1 MFIVLRADTTDVQAV
16 TATLNEGPGVN
27 VSAIQCEF
35 LTGSNAIGC
44 MVVITG
50 FVAYHI
56 NLTRNP
62 STKLTTS
69 TVTLEHPPS
78 CYTRVEAFDIESD
91 GSVGS
96 LAVPGQ
102 LRGRLESPCTATGVL
117 SGISYS
123 HTKASDYIIPAMV

>member
-1 MFIVLRADTTDVQAV
+1 MKV
-16 TATLNEGPGVN
+16 TLIEGVN
-27 VSAIQCEF
+27 ASTIQCGF
-35 LTGSNAIGC
+35 IPGSNAIGC

-50 FVAYHI
+50 FVPYHV

-62 STKLTTS
+62 STNLTTS

-78 CYTRVEAFDIESD
+78 CYAGVEAFDIESD

-102 LRGRLESPCTATGVL
+102 LGGRSEIPCAPVQTL
-117 SGISYS
+117 PSKIY
-123 HTKASDYIIPAMV
+123 DNIN